1 MQNSGF
7 HFEIHDL
14 LTQFIAAMDDV
25 VISRYNKSR
34 EAKEKIKVRYVHAPK
49 ERVLFDIVNK
59 AQSLTLPVVAIN
71 VTSISRDESRV
82 FNKIEGVYNMVGNQ
96 PKGLNSAHVPMPVP
110 VKVGVSMSIMTRY
123 QSDMDQ
129 ILSNFIPYS
138 NPYIVVSWKIP
149 EEFSIGVIKEI
160 TSKVLWDGSISIE
173 YPIDM
178 DAGTKPR
185 FIANTTFQIDG
196 WLFPLEPDDF
206 SKNIYFIDSHFH
218 VTSQYNLNYDS
229 YLSTLTADTY
239 VYDPKTGLTNENETV
254 SISAAPVITNVFRN
268 TTTGLFELSGN
279 KVLLKNKNNSF
290 SILGQ
295 NFQYTENILLSSD
308 SSTIYENLTS
318 FDFTYYP
325 TVSGYLLPTTS
336 YKVYD
341 KNLINVT
348 LPELSAT
355 GEINFVVVNS
365 VGWKDTRSINTI
377 LTYVNS

>member
-1 MQNSGF
+1 
-7 HFEIHDL
+7 
-14 LTQFIAAMDDV
+14 
-25 VISRYNKSR
+25 
-34 EAKEKIKVRYVHAPK
+34 
-49 ERVLFDIVNK
+49 
-59 AQSLTLPVVAIN
+59 
-71 VTSISRDESRV
+71 
-82 FNKIEGVYNMVGNQ
+82 
-96 PKGLNSAHVPMPVP
+96 
-110 VKVGVSMSIMTRY
+110 
-123 QSDMDQ
+123 
-129 ILSNFIPYS
+129 
-138 NPYIVVSWKIP
+138 
-149 EEFSIGVIKEI
+149 
-160 TSKVLWDGSISIE
+160 
-173 YPIDM
+173 
-178 DAGTKPR
+178 
-185 FIANTTFQIDG
+185 
-196 WLFPLEPDDF
+196 
-206 SKNIYFIDSHFH
+206 
-218 VTSQYNLNYDS
+218 
-229 YLSTLTADTY
+229 LSTLTADTY